1 MEAENSFT
9 VLENKT
15 IGRNLSLYRKIRGIK
30 AVDMAEQLGLKESSY
45 TRYERGETAITIDFI
60 QKSSEVLKIDPMMLL
75 TAHPGAVI
83 DSGNNSPNS
92 CISNNGYFNNQ
103 SMSDEQTK
111 LLLKLMESV
120 VTLLEKGR

>member
-30 AVDMAEQLGLKESSY
+30 ATDMAERLGLKESSY
-45 TRYERGETAITIDFI
+45 TRYERGETAITIDFL
-60 QKSSEVLKIDPMMLL
+60 QKSSEVLKVDPLTLL
-75 TAHPGAVI
+75 AVSPGSFLE
-83 DSGNNSPNS
+83 SGNNSPGAVVG
-92 CISNNGYFNNQ
+92 NNNYQ

-120 VTLLEKGR
+120 VALLERGK